1 MMTRS
6 IKDITFNTDMAAL
19 DFELSRDEET
29 FLQLI
34 GLDMF
39 VTMGDFE

>member
-1 MMTRS
+1 MT
-6 IKDITFNTDMAAL
+6 AL
-19 DFELSRDEET
+19 DFELGREEKT